1 MASENSADPPGGGD
15 EEAAALA
22 GEVKALRGLLEELQA
37 ELRPAVQSSLRERST
52 ELQRLGG
59 ELDER
64 RSEAERLG
72 QALEA
77 AEARA
82 AELEREAARWKDAA
96 RRGLDEIS
104 ERARAA
110 AARFEAQTSELNQA
124 LTAIK
129 TELTASQAQAAAA
142 AEARDAASALA
153 DRRQRRVRSLRAK
166 VLERERRRMRMTGS
180 VSWRITAPLRWIPAA
195 LSRFLKRGARLRRR
209 MLKR

>member
-1 MASENSADPPGGGD
+1 MASDNSADPPGGGD

-22 GEVKALRGLLEELQA
+22 GEVKALRSLLEDLQA
-37 ELRPAVQSSLRERST
+37 ELRPAVQSSLRERSS

-59 ELDER
+59 ELDAH
-64 RSEAERLG
+64 RSEAERLR
-72 QALEA
+72 QAQDA

-110 AARFEAQTSELNQA
+110 AARFEAQTTELNQA

-129 TELTASQAQAAAA
+129 AQAMAA
-142 AEARDAASALA
+142 AEAHDAASALA
-153 DRRQRRVRSLRAK
+153 ERRQRRVRSLGAK
-166 VLERERRRMRMTGS
+166 VLERERRRMRMTRS
-180 VSWRITAPLRWIPAA
+180 ISWRITAPLRWISAA
-195 LSRFLKRGARLRRR
+195 LERLLRRGARLRRR

>member
-15 EEAAALA
+15 KDAAALA

-37 ELRPAVQSSLRERST
+37 ELRPAVQSSLRERSSQ
-52 ELQRLGG
+52 LQRLGG
-59 ELDER
+59 ELDEHR
-64 RSEAERLG
+64 IEAERLA
-72 QALEA
+72 QALDA

-110 AARFEAQTSELNQA
+110 AARFEVQTAELNQA

-129 TELTASQAQAAAA
+129 AQALAAA
-142 AEARDAASALA
+142 QARDAASALA

-166 VLERERRRMRMTGS
+166 VLERERRRMRMTRS
-180 VSWRITAPLRWIPAA
+180 VSWRITAPLRWVSDA
-195 LSRFLKRGARLRRR
+195 LGRLLKRGARLRRR

>member
-1 MASENSADPPGGGD
+1 MASENSADPPGGKAQ
-15 EEAAALA
+15 EAAALA

-37 ELRPAVQSSLRERST
+37 ELRPAVQSSLRERSS
-52 ELQRLGG
+52 ELQKLGG

-64 RSEAERLG
+64 RAEAERLA
-72 QALEA
+72 QALDV

-110 AARFEAQTSELNQA
+110 AARFEAQTVELNQA

-129 TELTASQAQAAAA
+129 AQATAA

-166 VLERERRRMRMTGS
+166 VLERERRRMRMTRS
-180 VSWRITAPLRWIPAA
+180 VSWRITAPLRWVCAA
-195 LSRFLKRGARLRRR
+195 WERLMKRGARLRRR